1 MVNVLL
7 SIWLTQLMQD
17 AKPGLMVSVLNVQS
31 DGLSTQMEFAKKS
44 VTFADLGNQMDNAKP
59 AIMDMLFQMEYVNLM
74 LMPSDL

>member
-7 SIWLTQLMQD
+7 AIWLTQLMQD

>member
-1 MVNVLL
+1 
-7 SIWLTQLMQD
+7 MQD